1 MAAQKH
7 DDSLEKIAAEVRGCP
22 LCKLARTR
30 KNAVP
35 GEGQLSAKI
44 MFIGEAP
51 GHSEDKEGRP
61 FVGAAGRIL
70 DDLLKKAGIERSQVF
85 ITNMVKCRPPNNRVP
100 KEDEL
105 TACRPY
111 LDRQIALI
119 KPKVI
124 CILGRTAYS
133 SLLGGSSITA
143 SRGKIV
149 ETEAYGYSDDL
160 ASHAYVGPTG
170 RNKIMFGDVGK
181 AYVYFTYGNHFCL
194 NVSARRSKVE
204 AGAILIRGIEPVEGI
219 ELMRQFRPV
228 DDIYSLTSGPGKL
241 TQALNITSLLNGIDM
256 TNSESEVYIEFGK
269 RPKRIV
275 TTPRIGI
282 TRALDKE
289 WRFVDPSSPFISRKF
304 QSKPSSSL

>member
-1 MAAQKH
+1 VSCQN
-7 DDSLEKIAAEVRGCP
+7 SSFYQRPTEV
-22 LCKLARTR
+22 
-30 KNAVP
+30 V
-35 GEGQLSAKI
+35 AK
-44 MFIGEAP
+44 
-51 GHSEDKEGRP
+51 
-61 FVGAAGRIL
+61 
-70 DDLLKKAGIERSQVF
+70 DLLGKKLVRTIRNNNNNNNMQFRLAGI
-85 ITNMVKCRPPNNRVP
+85 
-100 KEDEL
+100 
-105 TACRPY
+105 
-111 LDRQIALI
+111 
-119 KPKVI
+119 
-124 CILGRTAYS
+124 
-133 SLLGGSSITA
+133 
-143 SRGKIV
+143 IV

-241 TQALNITSLLNGIDM
+241 TQALNITSLLNGTDM
-256 TNSESEVYIEFGK
+256 TNSESEIYIEFGK
-269 RPKRIV
+269 RPKHIV

-304 QSKPSSSL
+304 QSKPSSL

>member
-1 MAAQKH
+1 
-7 DDSLEKIAAEVRGCP
+7 V
-22 LCKLARTR
+22 
-30 KNAVP
+30 
-35 GEGQLSAKI
+35 AK
-44 MFIGEAP
+44 
-51 GHSEDKEGRP
+51 
-61 FVGAAGRIL
+61 
-70 DDLLKKAGIERSQVF
+70 DLLGKKLVRTIRNNNNNMQFRLAGI
-85 ITNMVKCRPPNNRVP
+85 
-100 KEDEL
+100 
-105 TACRPY
+105 
-111 LDRQIALI
+111 
-119 KPKVI
+119 
-124 CILGRTAYS
+124 
-133 SLLGGSSITA
+133 
-143 SRGKIV
+143 IV

-241 TQALNITSLLNGIDM
+241 TQALNITSLLNGTDM
-256 TNSESEVYIEFGK
+256 TNSESEIYIEFGK

>member
-1 MAAQKH
+1 VSCQN
-7 DDSLEKIAAEVRGCP
+7 SSFYQRPTEV
-22 LCKLARTR
+22 
-30 KNAVP
+30 V
-35 GEGQLSAKI
+35 AK
-44 MFIGEAP
+44 
-51 GHSEDKEGRP
+51 
-61 FVGAAGRIL
+61 
-70 DDLLKKAGIERSQVF
+70 DLLGKKLVRTIRNNNNNMQFRLAGI
-85 ITNMVKCRPPNNRVP
+85 
-100 KEDEL
+100 
-105 TACRPY
+105 
-111 LDRQIALI
+111 
-119 KPKVI
+119 
-124 CILGRTAYS
+124 
-133 SLLGGSSITA
+133 
-143 SRGKIV
+143 IV

-228 DDIYSLTSGPGKL
+228 DDIFSLTSGPGKL
-241 TQALNITSLLNGIDM
+241 TQALNITSLLNGTDM
-256 TNSESEVYIEFGK
+256 TNSESEIYIEFGK
-269 RPKRIV
+269 RPKHIV

-304 QSKPSSSL
+304 QSKPSSL

>member
-1 MAAQKH
+1 MSCQNSSFYKRPT
-7 DDSLEKIAAEVRGCP
+7 EV
-22 LCKLARTR
+22 
-30 KNAVP
+30 V
-35 GEGQLSAKI
+35 AK
-44 MFIGEAP
+44 
-51 GHSEDKEGRP
+51 
-61 FVGAAGRIL
+61 
-70 DDLLKKAGIERSQVF
+70 DLLGKKLVRTIRNNNNMQFRLAGI
-85 ITNMVKCRPPNNRVP
+85 
-100 KEDEL
+100 
-105 TACRPY
+105 
-111 LDRQIALI
+111 
-119 KPKVI
+119 
-124 CILGRTAYS
+124 
-133 SLLGGSSITA
+133 
-143 SRGKIV
+143 IV

-256 TNSESEVYIEFGK
+256 TNSESEIYIEFGK

-282 TRALDKE
+282 TRALEKE

>member
-1 MAAQKH
+1 
-7 DDSLEKIAAEVRGCP
+7 V
-22 LCKLARTR
+22 
-30 KNAVP
+30 
-35 GEGQLSAKI
+35 AK
-44 MFIGEAP
+44 
-51 GHSEDKEGRP
+51 
-61 FVGAAGRIL
+61 
-70 DDLLKKAGIERSQVF
+70 DLLGKKLVRTIRNNNNNMQFRLSGI
-85 ITNMVKCRPPNNRVP
+85 
-100 KEDEL
+100 
-105 TACRPY
+105 
-111 LDRQIALI
+111 
-119 KPKVI
+119 
-124 CILGRTAYS
+124 
-133 SLLGGSSITA
+133 
-143 SRGKIV
+143 IV

-241 TQALNITSLLNGIDM
+241 TQALNITSLLNGTDM
-256 TNSESEVYIEFGK
+256 TNSESEIYIEFGK
-269 RPKRIV
+269 RPKHIV

>member
-1 MAAQKH
+1 VSCQN
-7 DDSLEKIAAEVRGCP
+7 SSFYQRPTEV
-22 LCKLARTR
+22 
-30 KNAVP
+30 V
-35 GEGQLSAKI
+35 AK
-44 MFIGEAP
+44 
-51 GHSEDKEGRP
+51 
-61 FVGAAGRIL
+61 
-70 DDLLKKAGIERSQVF
+70 DLLGKKLVRTIRNNNNNMQFRLAGI
-85 ITNMVKCRPPNNRVP
+85 
-100 KEDEL
+100 
-105 TACRPY
+105 
-111 LDRQIALI
+111 
-119 KPKVI
+119 
-124 CILGRTAYS
+124 
-133 SLLGGSSITA
+133 
-143 SRGKIV
+143 IV

-256 TNSESEVYIEFGK
+256 TNPESEIYIEFGK

>member
-1 MAAQKH
+1 MSCQN
-7 DDSLEKIAAEVRGCP
+7 SSFYQRPTEV
-22 LCKLARTR
+22 
-30 KNAVP
+30 V
-35 GEGQLSAKI
+35 AK
-44 MFIGEAP
+44 
-51 GHSEDKEGRP
+51 
-61 FVGAAGRIL
+61 
-70 DDLLKKAGIERSQVF
+70 DLLGKKLVRTIRNNNMQFRLAGI
-85 ITNMVKCRPPNNRVP
+85 
-100 KEDEL
+100 
-105 TACRPY
+105 
-111 LDRQIALI
+111 
-119 KPKVI
+119 
-124 CILGRTAYS
+124 
-133 SLLGGSSITA
+133 
-143 SRGKIV
+143 IV

-204 AGAILIRGIEPVEGI
+204 AGAVLIRGIEPVEGV

>member
-1 MAAQKH
+1 MSCQN
-7 DDSLEKIAAEVRGCP
+7 SSFYQRPTEV
-22 LCKLARTR
+22 
-30 KNAVP
+30 V
-35 GEGQLSAKI
+35 AK
-44 MFIGEAP
+44 
-51 GHSEDKEGRP
+51 
-61 FVGAAGRIL
+61 
-70 DDLLKKAGIERSQVF
+70 DLLGKKLVRTIRNNNNMQFRLAGI
-85 ITNMVKCRPPNNRVP
+85 
-100 KEDEL
+100 
-105 TACRPY
+105 
-111 LDRQIALI
+111 
-119 KPKVI
+119 
-124 CILGRTAYS
+124 
-133 SLLGGSSITA
+133 
-143 SRGKIV
+143 IV

-256 TNSESEVYIEFGK
+256 TNSESEIYIEFGK